1 MNNIFHRPFRLLN
14 KTQHYDWGTKNDGA
28 FIPHFTGTPVVRD
41 VPYAELWIGAHP
53 SAPSD
58 IVVQGRVSPLNRVIE
73 DFPLEMLGEHVARRF
88 DNKLPFLLKV
98 LSAARA
104 LSIQTHP
111 NKEQAGKLH
120 SVDPAHY
127 PDDNH
132 KPEIA
137 IALDSLTAIAGF
149 RPAMDIV
156 AALRRFPELDDI
168 TGSDL
173 AGRVRGAG
181 SESELIAILKLLY
194 GAIMKSAADGEKL
207 APVIGKIIDRLTGKR
222 DLAPDEVLFVE
233 QYGLYGPDV
242 GLFSFLFFNQ
252 IHLKSG
258 QAIFTDA
265 GVPHAY
271 IKGNIVECMA
281 NSDNVVRAGLTGK
294 FKDVGTLLEILTYRF
309 AEYPIINEE
318 QKADGV
324 VYHTSAEEFEI
335 TAYQKDPGFNAMFG
349 SGGRPA
355 VVLVTG
361 GSLSVQW
368 EEDGEWRSEDFAK
381 GESFLIP
388 AILSRGRMS
397 AGEKAGFYCVR
408 IPLNSAMFH

>member
-1 MNNIFHRPFRLLN
+1 MNNSFRRPFRLQN

-28 FIPHFTGTPVVRD
+28 FIPHFTGSPVVRD
-41 VPYAELWIGAHP
+41 LPYAELWIGAHP
-53 SAPSD
+53 SASSD
-58 IVVQGRVSPLNRVIE
+58 IVVQGHVSPLNRVIE
-73 DFPLEMLGEHVARRF
+73 EFPLEILGEDVAHRF
-88 DNKLPFLLKV
+88 DGKLPFLLKI

-111 NKEQAGKLH
+111 NREQARRLH
-120 SVDPAHY
+120 STDPAHY

-137 IALDSLTAIAGF
+137 IALDSLMAIAGF
-149 RPAMDIV
+149 RPAKDIV

-168 TGSDL
+168 AGNGL
-173 AGRVRGAG
+173 VGRVREAG
-181 SESELIAILKLLY
+181 SDSELIASLKLLY
-194 GAIMKSAADGEKL
+194 GAIMRRASDETEL
-207 APVIGKIIDRLTGKR
+207 IPVIAAIVDRLSGKR
-222 DLAPDEVLFVE
+222 DPGPEEVLFVE
-233 QYGLYGPDV
+233 QYGLYGADV
-242 GLFSFLFFNQ
+242 GLFSFLFFNL

-258 QAIFTDA
+258 QAIFTEA
-265 GVPHAY
+265 GIPHAY
-271 IKGNIVECMA
+271 IRGNIVECMA

-294 FKDVGTLLEILTYRF
+294 FKDVGTLLDILTYRF
-309 AEYPIINEE
+309 AEYPIINRE

-324 VYHTSAEEFEI
+324 VYHTGAGEFEI
-335 TAYQKDPGFNAMFG
+335 TAYQKDPGFDAVFE

-361 GSLSVQW
+361 GSVGVRW
-368 EEDGEWRSEDFAK
+368 EEDGEWMSERFTK

-388 AILSRGRMS
+388 AILSRWRMS

-408 IPLNSAMFH
+408 IPLR

>member
-1 MNNIFHRPFRLLN
+1 MDGIFRRPFKLLN
-14 KTQHYDWGTKNDGA
+14 KTQHYDWGTKNDNA
-28 FIPHFTGTPVVRD
+28 FIPHFTGSPVVRD
-41 VPYAELWIGAHP
+41 LPYAELWIGAHP

-58 IVVQGRVSPLNRVIE
+58 IVVQGRQSPLNRVIE
-73 DFPLEMLGEHVARRF
+73 DFPLEILGEYVARRF
-88 DNKLPFLLKV
+88 DRKLPFLLKL

-120 SVDPAHY
+120 STDPAHY

-149 RPAMDIV
+149 RPAKDIV
-156 AALRRFPELDDI
+156 AALHRFPELD
-168 TGSDL
+168 GLLGGDL
-173 AGRVRGAG
+173 IRRVQAVG
-181 SESELIAILKLLY
+181 SESELVDNLKLLY
-194 GAIMKSAADGEKL
+194 GAIMRRAADEADL
-207 APVIGKIIDRLTGKR
+207 IPVIAAIVDRLSGNR
-222 DLAPDEVLFVE
+222 DPAPDEVLFVE
-233 QYGLYGPDV
+233 QYGLYGADV
-242 GLFSFLFFNQ
+242 GLFSFLFFNLIQ
-252 IHLKSG
+252 LKPG

-271 IKGNIVECMA
+271 IRGNIVECMA

-294 FKDVGTLLEILTYRF
+294 FKDVGALLDILTYRF
-309 AEYPIINEE
+309 AEYPIINRE

-324 VYHTSAEEFEI
+324 VYHTSAEEFEV
-335 TAYQKDPGFNAMFG
+335 TAYHKEPGFDAMFE

-355 VVLVTG
+355 VVLING
-361 GSLSVQW
+361 GSVNVRW
-368 EEDGEWRSEDFAK
+368 EDDGGWMSETFTK

-388 AILSRGRMS
+388 AILPVWRMS
-397 AGEKAGFYCVR
+397 TEGNARFYHVT
-408 IPLNSAMFH
+408 IPLT

>member
-1 MNNIFHRPFRLLN
+1 MNRIFRRPFKLQN
-14 KTQHYDWGTKNDGA
+14 KTQHYDWGTKNDNA
-28 FIPHFTGTPVVRD
+28 FIPHFTGSPVVRD
-41 VPYAELWIGAHP
+41 LPYAELWIGAHP
-53 SAPSD
+53 TAPSD

-73 DFPLEMLGEHVARRF
+73 DFPLEILGEDVAGRF
-88 DNKLPFLLKV
+88 DSKLPFLLKV

-111 NKEQAGKLH
+111 NREQARKLH

-156 AALRRFPELDDI
+156 AALHRFPEVDDI
-168 TGSDL
+168 AGSDL
-173 AGRVRGAG
+173 VGRVRAAG
-181 SESELIAILKLLY
+181 SESELVGNLKLLY
-194 GAIMKSAADGEKL
+194 AAIMRRAADEEKL
-207 APVIGKIIDRLTGKR
+207 VPVIGKIVDRLSGKR
-222 DLAPDEVLFVE
+222 DSAAEEKLFVE
-233 QYGLYGPDV
+233 QYGLYGADV
-242 GLFSFLFFNQ
+242 GLFSFLFFNLIQ
-252 IHLKSG
+252 LKPG

-271 IKGNIVECMA
+271 IRGDIIECMA

-294 FKDVGTLLEILTYRF
+294 FKDVGTLLDILTYRF
-309 AEYPIINEE
+309 AEYPVINRE

-335 TAYQKDPGFNAMFG
+335 TAYQKDPGFHAMFE
-349 SGGRPA
+349 SGGGPA
-355 VVLVTG
+355 VVLITG
-361 GSLSVQW
+361 GSLRVEW
-368 EEDGEWRSEDFAK
+368 EDDGGWRSEEFTK
-381 GESFLIP
+381 GGSFLIP
-388 AILSRGRMS
+388 ALLSRWRMS
-397 AGEKAGFYCVR
+397 ADEKAGFYCVS
-408 IPLNSAMFH
+408 IP

>member
-1 MNNIFHRPFRLLN
+1 LNNIFHRPFRLLN
-14 KTQHYDWGTKNDGA
+14 KTQHYDWGTKNDDA
-28 FIPHFTGTPVVRD
+28 FIPHFTGSPVVRD
-41 VPYAELWIGAHP
+41 LPYAELWIGAHP

-58 IVVQGRVSPLNRVIE
+58 IVVQGRQSPLNRVIE
-73 DFPLEMLGEHVARRF
+73 DFPLEILGEDVAHRF
-88 DNKLPFLLKV
+88 DNKLPFLLKI

-111 NKEQAGKLH
+111 NKEQARKLH
-120 SVDPAHY
+120 SVDPPHY

-149 RPAMDIV
+149 RPAKDIV
-156 AALRRFPELDDI
+156 AALPRFPELGDI
-168 TGSDL
+168 AGSDL
-173 AGRVRGAG
+173 LGRVRGAG
-181 SESELIAILKLLY
+181 SESELVGNLKLLY

-207 APVIGKIIDRLTGKR
+207 ALVIGKIIDRLSGKK
-222 DLAPDEVLFVE
+222 DPAPDEVLFVG
-233 QYGLYGPDV
+233 QYGLYGADV
-242 GLFSFLFFNQ
+242 GLFSFLFFNLIQ
-252 IHLKSG
+252 LKPA
-258 QAIFTDA
+258 QAIFTGA

-281 NSDNVVRAGLTGK
+281 NSDNVVRAGLTPK
-294 FKDVGTLLEILTYRF
+294 FKDVGTLLEILAYRF

-318 QKADGV
+318 QKTDGV

-335 TAYQKDPGFNAMFG
+335 TAYQKDPGFDAMFD

-368 EEDGEWRSEDFAK
+368 QDGGEWRSEDFAK

-388 AILSRGRMS
+388 AILSRWRMS
-397 AGEKAGFYCVR
+397 AGVKAGFYSVSV
-408 IPLNSAMFH
+408 PVT

>member
-1 MNNIFHRPFRLLN
+1 METSNRIFHRPFRLLN
-14 KTQHYDWGTKNDGA
+14 KTQHYDWGTKNDKA
-28 FIPHFTGTPVVRD
+28 FIPHFTGSPVVPD
-41 VPYAELWIGAHP
+41 LPYAELWIGAHP

-58 IVVQGRVSPLNRVIE
+58 IVVRGRVSPLNSVIE
-73 DFPLEMLGEHVARRF
+73 EFPLEILGEDVAHRF
-88 DNKLPFLLKV
+88 DNKFPFLLKI

-111 NKEQAGKLH
+111 NKEQAGRLH
-120 SVDPAHY
+120 STDPAHY

-149 RPAMDIV
+149 RPANEIV
-156 AALRRFPELDDI
+156 AALRRFPELDGI
-168 TGSDL
+168 AGSDL
-173 AGRVRGAG
+173 VGKVRRAR
-181 SESELIAILKLLY
+181 SESELIANLKLLY
-194 GAIMKSAADGEKL
+194 GAIMRHAADEGEL
-207 APVIGKIIDRLTGKR
+207 MPVIAAIVDRLSGKR
-222 DLAPDEVLFVE
+222 NPASDEVLFVE
-233 QYGLYGPDV
+233 QYGLYGADV
-242 GLFSFLFFNQ
+242 GLFSFLFFNLIQ
-252 IHLKSG
+252 LKSG

-294 FKDVGTLLEILTYRF
+294 FKDVRTLLEILTYRF
-309 AEYPIINEE
+309 AEYPIINRE

-324 VYHTSAEEFEI
+324 VYHTGAEEFEI
-335 TAYQKDPGFNAMFG
+335 TAFQKDPGFDAMFD
-349 SGGRPA
+349 SGGGPA
-355 VVLVTG
+355 VILITG

-368 EEDGEWRSEDFAK
+368 EEDGEWRSEEFAK

-388 AILSRGRMS
+388 AILSRWRMS
-397 AGEKAGFYCVR
+397 AKEKTGFYCVR
-408 IPLNSAMFH
+408 IPLR

>member
-1 MNNIFHRPFRLLN
+1 MNNIFRRPFRLQN
-14 KTQHYDWGTKNDGA
+14 KTQHYDWGTKNDDA
-28 FIPHFTGTPVVRD
+28 FIPHFTGSPVVRD
-41 VPYAELWIGAHP
+41 LPYAELWIGAHP

-73 DFPLEMLGEHVARRF
+73 DFPLEILGEDVAHRF
-88 DNKLPFLLKV
+88 DKKLPFLLKI

-111 NKEQAGKLH
+111 NKEQARKLH

-137 IALDSLTAIAGF
+137 VALDSLTAIAGF

-156 AALRRFPELDDI
+156 AALHRFPELDGIAGKDLL
-168 TGSDL
+168 GRVLGAGKESDL
-173 AGRVRGAG
+173 V
-181 SESELIAILKLLY
+181 SNLKLLY
-194 GAIMKSAADGEKL
+194 GAIMRCAADGEKL
-207 APVIGKIIDRLTGKR
+207 VPVISKIIDRLSGKR
-222 DLAPDEVLFVE
+222 DSAADEVLFVE
-233 QYGLYGPDV
+233 QYGLYGADV
-242 GLFSFLFFNQ
+242 GLFSFLFFNLIQ
-252 IHLKSG
+252 LKPG

-271 IKGNIVECMA
+271 IRGNIVECMA

-309 AEYPIINEE
+309 AEYPIINRE
-318 QKADGV
+318 QKTDGV
-324 VYHTSAEEFEI
+324 VYHTGAAEFEI
-335 TAYQKDPGFNAMFG
+335 TAYQKDPGFESMFD
-349 SGGRPA
+349 SGDRPA
-355 VVLVTG
+355 VVLITG

-381 GESFLIP
+381 GESFLVP
-388 AILSRGRMS
+388 AILSRWRMS

-408 IPLNSAMFH
+408 IPSR

>member
-1 MNNIFHRPFRLLN
+1 LNNIFRRPFRLQN
-14 KTQHYDWGTKNDGA
+14 RTQHYDWGTKNDEA
-28 FIPHFTGTPVVRD
+28 FIPRFTGSPVVPD
-41 VPYAELWIGAHP
+41 LPYAELWIGAHP

-58 IVVQGRVSPLNRVIE
+58 IVVQGRASPLNRVIG
-73 DFPLEMLGEHVARRF
+73 DFPLEILGEDVARKF
-88 DNKLPFLLKV
+88 DNKLPFLLKI

-111 NKEQAGKLH
+111 NREQAGKLH

-149 RPAMDIV
+149 RPANDIV
-156 AALRRFPELDDI
+156 EVLRRFPELDRI
-168 TGSDL
+168 
-173 AGRVRGAG
+173 AGREITRSVREAG
-181 SESELIAILKLLY
+181 SESELIANLELLY
-194 GAIMKSAADGEKL
+194 GAIMRRAADEAELTG
-207 APVIGKIIDRLTGKR
+207 VIQEIVDRLSGKR
-222 DLAPDEVLFVE
+222 DPAPEEVLFVE
-233 QYGLYGPDV
+233 QYGLYGADV
-242 GLFSFLFFNQ
+242 GLFSFLFFNLIQ
-252 IHLKSG
+252 LKGG
-258 QAIFTDA
+258 QAIFTGA

-271 IKGNIVECMA
+271 IRGNIVECMA

-318 QKADGV
+318 QKTDGV

-335 TAYQKDPGFNAMFG
+335 TAYQKDPGFNAMFD

-361 GSLSVQW
+361 GSLTVQW
-368 EEDGEWRSEDFAK
+368 QDGGEWRSEDFAK

-388 AILSRGRMS
+388 AILPRWRMS
-397 AGEKAGFYCVR
+397 AGVKAGFYSVSV
-408 IPLNSAMFH
+408 PET